1 MRALGDPLSGADAVE
16 DRHLDVEDDEIG
28 AVLVGEGDGSLA
40 VAGFTDDLP
49 ALFFE
54 HLLEIESDQRLVLGE
69 DDPARGAGCVG
80 AGHPS
85 SLPG

>member
-1 MRALGDPLSGADAVE
+1 ML
-16 DRHLDVEDDEIG
+16 I
-28 AVLVGEGDGSLA
+28 GEGHGRLA
-40 VAGFTDDLP
+40 IAGFTHDLP

-54 HLLEIESDQRLVLGE
+54 HLLEVESDKRLILGE
-69 DDPARGAGCVG
+69 DDPAHGAGCVG